1 MTVKLLKNNMHTKT
15 AIDSIKRSPFQAI
28 SAIFVL
34 SLTFFVATTVAI
46 LVYAS
51 NKSLS
56 YFETRPQIIA
66 FLKDGTE
73 TSLVT
78 ALQDK
83 LSSDTRIKDVK
94 YVPKEAALEIY
105 KKATEDNPLLA
116 ELVSPSI
123 FPASLEFSVT
133 DLSLAESVISETK
146 NEAIVE
152 QVGFTA
158 NIGGEESLDDVVGR
172 LKSISRYVRVG
183 GIVFVGALSVTSFLV
198 LLVIISMRMTSRKGE
213 IEILSLIG
221 ATPSFVRSP
230 IVIEGVIYA
239 IVGVVVGWTTSFILW
254 LYVSPSLLSY
264 FGQIPVLPKEPLAFF
279 LLFAVILG
287 VELLIGFTI
296 ALTGSLIAVKRS
308 LKKAK

>member
-1 MTVKLLKNNMHTKT
+1 MSIHTKT
-15 AIDSIKRSPFQAI
+15 ATDAIKRSPFQAI

-34 SLTFFVATTVAI
+34 ALTFFVATTVAI

-66 FLKDGTE
+66 FLKNDATNE
-73 TSLVT
+73 TVS
-78 ALQDK
+78 ALQNK
-83 LSSDTRIKDVK
+83 LTSDIRLKDIK
-94 YVPKEAALEIY
+94 YVPKEEALEIY

-133 DLSLAESVISETK
+133 DLKLAEGVINEIKS
-146 NEAIVE
+146 EAIVE

-158 NIGGEESLDDVVGR
+158 NIGGEKSLGDVVGR
-172 LKSISRYVRVG
+172 LKTISSYVRIG
-183 GIVFVGALSVTSFLV
+183 GIVFVVALGVTSFLV
-198 LLVIISMRMTSRKGE
+198 LLVIVSMRMASRKGE

-221 ATPSFVRSP
+221 ATPAFVRSP
-230 IVIEGVIYA
+230 IIIEGIIYSL
-239 IVGVVVGWTTSFILW
+239 IGVLTGWTTSFILW

-264 FGQIPVLPKEPLAFF
+264 FGQIPVLPKDPIQFF
-279 LLFAVILG
+279 LLFAIILG
-287 VELLIGFTI
+287 VELVAGLVI

-308 LKKAK
+308 LKKAR